1 MNRRARIQIKGRDA
15 FWSQAFHVNWQ
26 DQFSDRKLSEDGAG
40 YYLAEEAWLAELES
54 VGRQTFCEIRRAPD
68 NPQRRDWLSSI
79 LPRRK

>member
-15 FWSQAFHVNWQ
+15 FWSQAFHVEWQ
-26 DQFSDRKLSEDGAG
+26 DQFADRKLIEDGAG
-40 YYLAEEAWLAELES
+40 YYLADDAWLADLES